1 MDLFTL
7 LLLLALAVYG
17 LNWRDQKRRIALL
30 GSQLGQYQIESLME
44 QLTQGYLR
52 ALGEDD
58 PARRAQI
65 WQLLSTTEVTL
76 CEQFNR
82 FASEFS
88 KLAEADTRVSK
99 IALLPPL
106 PLLHQLAPGLSFDL
120 RQALRIHAQGITQA
134 VENRLNL
141 PLKSKAFTL
150 SAELFLMQHSCH
162 WFCRSKTV
170 ASARMLMRH
179 QTSHAQ
185 LIAAVSPE
193 TRQAY
198 CALTGATK

>member
-7 LLLLALAVYG
+7 LFLLALAAYG
-17 LNWRDQKRRIALL
+17 LNWRDQKKRIALL

-58 PARRAQI
+58 AQRRAQI
-65 WQLLSTTEVTL
+65 WNLLSTTEMAL

-82 FASEFS
+82 FVAEFDQVPQ
-88 KLAEADTRVSK
+88 AEARVSK
-99 IALLPPL
+99 LPFFPLIRLLLP
-106 PLLHQLAPGLSFDL
+106 GLTFDL
-120 RQALRIHAQGITQA
+120 RQVLHIHAQGITRA
-134 VENRLNL
+134 AENRLNL
-141 PLKSKAFTL
+141 PLKNKAFIL

-162 WFCRSKTV
+162 WFCRSKPV

-179 QTSHAQ
+179 QTSYAQ
-185 LIAAVSPE
+185 LIAAVSAE
-193 TRQAY
+193 TREAY
-198 CALTGATK
+198 GALTAL

>member
-1 MDLFTL
+1 MDPITL
-7 LLLLALAVYG
+7 LLLLALGAYG
-17 LNWRDQKRRIALL
+17 LNWRDQKQRIALL

-58 PARRAQI
+58 AERRAQI
-65 WQLLSTTEVTL
+65 WNLLGTTELAL

-82 FASEFS
+82 FAAEFGQ
-88 KLAEADTRVSK
+88 LTEAETRVSK
-99 IALLPPL
+99 LALFPL
-106 PLLHQLAPGLSFDL
+106 IRQLVPGLTFDM
-120 RQALRIHAQGITQA
+120 RQALRIHAQGITRA
-134 VENRLNL
+134 AENRLNL
-141 PLKSKAFTL
+141 PLKNKAFIL

-185 LIAAVSPE
+185 VLTAVSDE

-198 CALTGATK
+198 CALTGATQ